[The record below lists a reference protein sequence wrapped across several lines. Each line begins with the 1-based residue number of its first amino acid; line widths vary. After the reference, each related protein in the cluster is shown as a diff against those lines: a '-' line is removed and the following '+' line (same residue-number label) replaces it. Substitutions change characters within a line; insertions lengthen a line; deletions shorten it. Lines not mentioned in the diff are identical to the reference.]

1 MIERWPRIVAWVV
14 AGFWI
19 GSGAWA
25 FLAPRSFYDQLATFP
40 PYNVHFLHDI
50 GALSIGLGAVIALA
64 LLGASAL
71 RAALLGVGIGS
82 AFHVLSHVIDYDLKS
97 DPADIAG
104 LAAITLAALAA
115 GFAIDRAR

>member
-1 MIERWPRIVAWVV
+1 MLERWPRIVAWVV
-14 AGFWI
+14 VAFWI

-25 FLAPRSFYDQLATFP
+25 FVAPRSFYDQAATFP

-82 AFHVLSHVIDYDLKS
+82 ALHVLSHVIDYDLKS
-97 DPADIAG
+97 DPADIVG
-104 LAAITLAALAA
+104 LVVITVAALAA
-115 GFAIDRAR
+115 GLAIDRAR